1 MSNVTEL
8 DFTHT
13 KAKLVM
19 DNPRTVTTGA
29 CDKELI
35 SSSI

>member
-1 MSNVTEL
+1 MRKVTEL
-8 DFTHT
+8 DITHT
-13 KAKLVM
+13 KAQLVM